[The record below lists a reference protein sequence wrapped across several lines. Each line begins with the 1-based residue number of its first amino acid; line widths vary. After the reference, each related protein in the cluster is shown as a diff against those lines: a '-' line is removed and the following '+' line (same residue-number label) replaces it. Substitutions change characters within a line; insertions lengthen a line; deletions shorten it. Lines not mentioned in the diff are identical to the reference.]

1 MLDQDDIINSILNEE
16 TGLDLDYNKDK
27 YKVNDILNEDTD
39 KLLLSNESHET
50 KEQPKDDKKNES
62 EKKANDIPIEIK
74 KEEKPIEPKK
84 EIFKEAPSY
93 LTNENDLLDAILN
106 EPSSSIEIKKEEKKE
121 EKIEEKKVEEKK
133 VEVKKEE
140 IKEVKKESHKN
151 LSEEIIKKEME
162 KKNEMVKKEKD
173 EQLKRDFERILEE
186 EIKKKELEEQM
197 KKKYKEEEKKI
208 DNFYPPFTN
217 PLDFIQYLEVDRI
230 NGQISNEMKNFILQN
245 HRRQD
250 NKYEVTEIVPLSML
264 SAEIS
269 KFDISAML
277 ARINNLILCTKDGS
291 ILFYSIKD
299 QILKKKI
306 IPKNLRDSYIN
317 CLDITDDFVE
327 LICGYQDGTIAL
339 ININTD
345 EVKYV
350 NNKIHKD
357 CACIELKIYKKDK
370 SEIHFISSGEDG
382 QVFYHVLKIGIF
394 SRLNSTPI
402 NIKTKTPIFMVKF
415 ITFSL
420 ENQRLY
426 SNLKCLKKY
435 VILGSLDFIS
445 LYCVEPL
452 KEVFVIKKPNYIKE
466 SVVPDAQIGIGRPP
480 EIVVRFAKKDEKN
493 HLILIISWGKIIYFY
508 QLPIVEGKR
517 IEENKELGYYINLF
531 NILRIGFM
539 NNSVI
544 YCLDKSFSIKV
555 LDSAKIN
562 PGRITISNGQPA
574 VPKNNSLAEIEKS
587 RLVSANIS
595 SQKKFNL
602 SFTEEDGNPKD
613 SYLYT
618 IVDNNASVISVV
630 VLGEKQ
636 LYNVKL
642 IDWTFFLNYLQKKED
657 FLNLFAVG
665 IDLYKGKMM
674 ALSNIPEKK
683 EKKKTIGEFLKQ
695 IVLQYVILNTGEKKT
710 GGFFLEETE
719 DKEKISYCIKMSI
732 EFCIEIEVVD
742 YLLKS
747 IYPLFETKDYSELF
761 LTRLQPF
768 ILCDKI
774 IDIVLSSDIILN
786 LIDLYNKNG
795 KLDILSQMLLHV
807 NIKSIDTKEIKKKLE
822 EMNLITPLIYLY
834 MNGENEDYFSPLEK
848 MFDYFYTRAIPSKML
863 INEED
868 TIDYSSALTKKVV
881 TPKEVRNCKE
891 YCGHRILWYIR
902 LCLTGKKFPDN
913 RNKMNK
919 ILFDALVPKVTY
931 WLLNPKVIEEFLNFD
946 PKNYFMIFKNIFSI
960 EDLYKKLV
968 TSANDLKNSIEV
980 KNTLSS
986 SNIKIVDIKPTSLIY
1001 YLVEWCKKKK
1011 ETKIFF
1017 YLYDFIIS
1025 VLNVDKELGK
1035 DLKLESICY
1044 ILKFYTQINKH
1055 INNQEVKT
1063 MNNNLIKI
1071 LEKETKFTDEEYK
1084 KMLSS
1089 IEDKIIIFNEVKLY
1103 IYDKIDYCDKC
1114 LELYLNKDFNISG
1127 KTTKLFKWINDKLQK
1142 YHKGTYL
1149 YVKLIDSIKEHSLP
1163 LAALSLNKFY
1173 DLSREID
1180 IGTNKDIILR
1190 LNLDKNVQLSFIEI
1204 LVKYIIITYENN
1216 ENNVTNEEMSEIK
1229 FILEMH
1235 IYLLCELN
1243 LHDKIIPSLK
1253 SCPFYPLPECLKYC
1267 ENSKAY
1273 QPCLFLYLK
1282 EGSIEKAFEMA
1293 NVRLNET
1300 FDKLIKTING
1310 DNDDKEYTNL
1320 LNEFHKYLNDIKNI
1334 CEYNELRLE
1343 HLWFQIL
1350 KELYGYEVESKDL
1363 VNKYEFKK
1371 DKKKNADNLHDNIS
1385 LDIKE
1390 LMEKMISFVGIK
1402 RILDEVSEKN
1412 KSAGFKEFRTILM
1425 EILNSFSNLSNILS
1439 SAKNL
1444 LTNLVLQNEHYF
1456 QVLNL
1461 KGELLKANKCAKCQ
1475 KPFNKNLNNKE
1486 KILVFSCEHVFHK
1499 ECIYQGKMEYG
1510 KEYSCPI
1517 CTELEFDQYFDKGKS
1532 SLIKENNSVIPEK
1545 NIKDNKFQVNL
1556 SVTAR
1561 KALQKLERYDFR
1573 YLEKHKLMIN
1583 NSITVLCDQYR
1594 PEYK

>member
-1 MLDQDDIINSILNEE
+1 MLDDQDDIINSILNEE
-16 TGLDLDYNKDK
+16 TTIDLDYNKDK

-39 KLLLSNESHET
+39 KLLLNHESKSKIT
-50 KEQPKDDKKNES
+50 QEQQKDEKINES
-62 EKKANDIPIEIK
+62 EKNNKDKLIETK
-74 KEEKPIEPKK
+74 KEEIPLEPIK
-84 EIFKEAPSY
+84 EIINKETQKQIP
-93 LTNENDLLDAILN
+93 NEINREQIEDILN
-106 EPSSSIEIKKEEKKE
+106 EPTIEIKKEEKKE
-121 EKIEEKKVEEKK
+121 DKKEEKKEEKK
-133 VEVKKEE
+133 ET
-140 IKEVKKESHKN
+140 HKN
-151 LSEEIIKKEME
+151 LSEEIIKKEIE

-173 EQLKRDFERILEE
+173 EQLKRDFEKILEE
-186 EIKKKELEEQM
+186 EIRKKELEEKM

-245 HRRQD
+245 HRKQD
-250 NKYEVTEIVPLSML
+250 NKYEVSEIVPLSMI

-269 KFDISAML
+269 KFDINAIL
-277 ARINNLILCTKDGS
+277 ARNNNLILYTKDGN
-291 ILFYSIKD
+291 IFFYSIKE
-299 QILKKKI
+299 QKLKKKI
-306 IPKNLRDSYIN
+306 IPKNLKDLYIN
-317 CLDITDDFVE
+317 CLDITDDFGE

-339 ININTD
+339 ININVE

-357 CACIELKIYKKDK
+357 CPCIELKIYKKDR

-394 SRLNSTPI
+394 WRLNSTPI
-402 NIKTKTPIFMVKF
+402 NIKTKSPIFMIKF
-415 ITFSL
+415 ITFSM

-426 SNLKCLKKY
+426 SNLKCLKRY
-435 VILGSLDFIS
+435 VVLGSLELIS

-466 SVVPDAQIGIGRPP
+466 LVVPDAQIGIGRPP

-493 HLILIISWGKIIYFY
+493 HLILIISWGKILYFY
-508 QLPIVEGKR
+508 QLPIVDGNR
-517 IEENKELGYYINLF
+517 IDEFKELGFYINLF

-555 LDSAKIN
+555 LDSSKIN

-595 SQKKFNL
+595 NQIKL
-602 SFTEEDGNPKD
+602 MDTDGNPKD
-613 SYLYT
+613 SYLYS
-618 IVDNNASVISVV
+618 IVDNNDSVISVV

-657 FLNLFAVG
+657 FLNLFSVG
-665 IDLYKGKMM
+665 IDLFKGKMM

-683 EKKKTIGEFLKQ
+683 VKKKTIADFLKQ
-695 IVLQYVILNTGEKKT
+695 IILQYVILNTGEKKT

-719 DKEKISYCIKMSI
+719 DIEKISYCIKISI
-732 EFCIEIEVVD
+732 EFCIEIEIVD

-795 KLDILSQMLLHV
+795 KLDILSQMLLHI
-807 NIKSIDTKEIKKKLE
+807 NIKSIDTIEIRKKLE

-834 MNGENEDYFSPLEK
+834 MNGQKEDYFTPLEK

-863 INEED
+863 VNEED
-868 TIDYSSALTKKVV
+868 NIIDYSNALTKKVV

-891 YCGHRILWYIR
+891 YSGHRILWYIR

-913 RNKMNK
+913 RNKMDKN
-919 ILFDALVPKVTY
+919 LFDALVPKMTY
-931 WLLNPKVIEEFLNFD
+931 WLLNPKVIEEFLKFD

-960 EDLYKKLV
+960 EDLYKKLI
-968 TSANDLKNSIEV
+968 TSANDLKYSIEV

-986 SNIKIVDIKPTSLIY
+986 SNIKIDDIKPSSLIN
-1001 YLVEWCKKKK
+1001 YLVNWCKKKD
-1011 ETKIFF
+1011 EIRIYF

-1025 VLNVDKELGK
+1025 VLNVDKDFGK
-1035 DLKLESICY
+1035 DLKLESVCY
-1044 ILKFYTQINKH
+1044 ILKYYTKINKH

-1071 LEKETKFTDEEYK
+1071 LEKETKFTDEEFK
-1084 KMLSS
+1084 KMLTS
-1089 IEDKIIIFNEVKLY
+1089 IEDKIFNEVKLY
-1103 IYDKIDYCDKC
+1103 IYDKIDYCDEC
-1114 LELYLNKDFNISG
+1114 LKLYLNKDFNISG
-1127 KTTKLFKWINDKLQK
+1127 KTTKLYKWINDKLQK
-1142 YHKGTYL
+1142 YQKGTYI
-1149 YVKLIDSIKEHSLP
+1149 YVKLLDSIKEHSLP
-1163 LAALSLNKFY
+1163 LAELSLNKFY

-1180 IGTNKDIILR
+1180 IGSNKDIILR
-1190 LNLDKNVQLSFIEI
+1190 LNLDKNIQLNFIEI

-1243 LHDKIIPSLK
+1243 IHDKIIPSLK

-1267 ENSKAY
+1267 ENAKAY
-1273 QPCLFLYLK
+1273 QPSLFLYLK
-1282 EGSIEKAFEMA
+1282 EGSIEKAFEIA
-1293 NVRLNET
+1293 NKRLNET
-1300 FDKLIKTING
+1300 FSKIIKTIN
-1310 DNDDKEYTNL
+1310 DKNDEKEYTNL

-1334 CEYNELRLE
+1334 CENNDLHQEL
-1343 HLWFQIL
+1343 LWFQIL

-1363 VNKYEFKK
+1363 VSKYEFNK
-1371 DKKKNADNLHDNIS
+1371 DKKNNSNNLHDNIS
-1385 LDIKE
+1385 ADIME

-1402 RILDEVSEKN
+1402 RILEEVSEKN

-1444 LTNLVLQNEHYF
+1444 LSNLVLQNEHYF
-1456 QVLNL
+1456 QILNL
-1461 KGELLKANKCAKCQ
+1461 KGELLTANKCAKCQ
-1475 KPFNKNLNNKE
+1475 KVFNKNLSNKD

-1499 ECIYQGKMEYG
+1499 ECIYQGKIEYG
-1510 KEYSCPI
+1510 KIYSCPI
-1517 CTELEFDQYFDKGKS
+1517 CTELEFDQYDDKGQT
-1532 SLIKENNSVIPEK
+1532 SLIKENNSIIPEK
-1545 NIKDNKFQVNL
+1545 NIKDNKFQVNI
-1556 SVTAR
+1556 SVSAR
-1561 KALQKLERYDFR
+1561 KTLQKLERYDFK